1 VIRGN
6 GERGGH
12 QPAQGGGEVRFE
24 PDLVGSDRCGSWRRG
39 GGGLVGW
46 RRGSKWPFEGSK
58 KCGGGA
64 VLRPATSPRRCSR
77 R

>member
-1 VIRGN
+1 
-6 GERGGH
+6 
-12 QPAQGGGEVRFE
+12 
-24 PDLVGSDRCGSWRRG
+24 LVGSDRCESWRRG

-46 RRGSKWPFEGSK
+46 RWGSKWPFQGSK
-58 KCGGGA
+58 ICGGGA